1 MSEMSRHAEF
11 DSAQSPA
18 AGCVD
23 GPAAGS
29 GGAAP
34 GSDNVRRPIGVVRD
48 VAGGTT
54 HIVLDP
60 QRLQECLGDADPAIA
75 MSGQVASQIKIRV
88 GSSWLLGVVRTM
100 RQATQDEDHGGIV
113 VEVDFMGEGDTERLT
128 GNIYGFRRG
137 VTRYPMPGALAHV
150 ATSADLRQIYA
161 SDGRANISIG
171 TVHPTRDIRAG
182 L

>member
-75 MSGQVASQIKIRV
+75 MSGQVASSRRRMAEPAMPV
-88 GSSWLLGVVRTM
+88 APARNT
-100 RQATQDEDHGGIV
+100 
-113 VEVDFMGEGDTERLT
+113 RLP
-128 GNIYGFRRG
+128 FRS
-137 VTRYPMPGALAHV
+137 MA
-150 ATSADLRQIYA
+150 
-161 SDGRANISIG
+161 
-171 TVHPTRDIRAG
+171 
-182 L
+182 